1 MIYTEKTKKA
11 IRIMFELH
19 KNQLDKGDMPYVFH
33 PWHVAESMFDEKRTI
48 VALLHD
54 SVEDTEITIEK
65 LREEG
70 FEEDILEAIEILTH
84 DEGDY
89 FEYIKKIATNE
100 IARDV
105 KIADLKHN
113 IDLTR
118 ISDVKEKDLL
128 RVQKYKQCLEL
139 LENSK
144 QKSIQKVKT
153 I

>member
-1 MIYTEKTKKA
+1 M
-11 IRIMFELH
+11 
-19 KNQLDKGDMPYVFH
+19 
-33 PWHVAESMFDEKRTI
+33 
-48 VALLHD
+48 
-54 SVEDTEITIEK
+54 
-65 LREEG
+65 
-70 FEEDILEAIEILTH
+70 TH
-84 DEGDY
+84 DEGEY

-113 IDLTR
+113 INLTR